1 MICFSLTTKVPTT
14 HGGPAAYRTG
24 CRGFLC
30 SYTKN
35 DPAMVRFGERRGGVS
50 NYPKTNRYE
59 SPCE

>member
-14 HGGPAAYRTG
+14 HGGPGSLSYRLP
-24 CRGFLC
+24 GFLC

-50 NYPKTNRYE
+50 NHVKTNRYE